1 MKDAPTLAELTG
13 RIRSLPAMPAVALE
27 LLHTLTETDAS
38 SADLA
43 DLARR
48 IAQDQA
54 ITARVLRVANS
65 PFYGLQSRVASI
77 HDAIVVLGFSAVRSL
92 VLAAAVMASLPGGPC
107 TGFSQ
112 ERFWRHVLGTAAAA
126 QAIGKRLGRPSE
138 ALFIAGLLHDI
149 GRLAL
154 VVLYPARYATTLAT
168 AREQDRSLQDA
179 EQEFFGFDHTS
190 VGASLAEH
198 WHFPEEI
205 ADALAWHHQPAQ
217 GKAGG
222 LAAIVHYADAISQ
235 ALDLD
240 EAADGQVARLQESAV
255 NSLGLDWDALLA
267 VLAETQRRF
276 DSYRLMLG

>member
-1 MKDAPTLAELTG
+1 MKEAPTLAEVTR
-13 RIRSLPAMPAVALE
+13 RIRGLPAMPAVALE

-154 VVLYPARYATTLAT
+154 VVLYPARYAATLA
-168 AREQDRSLQDA
+168 AAHEQDRGLQDM
-179 EQEFFGFDHTS
+179 EQAFFGFDHCA

-198 WHFPEEI
+198 WHFPAEI
-205 ADALAWHHQPAQ
+205 ADALAWHHQPDH
-217 GKAGG
+217 GTPNG
-222 LAAIVHYADAISQ
+222 LAAIVHYADAIAQ
-235 ALDLD
+235 ALNLD
-240 EAADGQVARLQESAV
+240 EAEDAQVPPLQEAAV
-255 NSLGLDWDALLA
+255 SSLGLDWDALMA
-267 VLAETQRRF
+267 VLAETQSRF

>member
-1 MKDAPTLAELTG
+1 MTDTPSLADVAG

-27 LLHTLTETDAS
+27 LLHTLTEIDAS
-38 SADLA
+38 SADLT

-77 HDAIVVLGFSAVRSL
+77 HDAITVLGFSAVRSL

-112 ERFWRHVLGTAAAA
+112 DRFWRHVLGTAAAA

-154 VVLYPARYATTLAT
+154 VVLYPARYAATLA
-168 AREQDRSLQDA
+168 AALEQDRTLRDI
-179 EQEFFGFDHTS
+179 ELEHFGFDHAA

-198 WHFPEEI
+198 WHFPENI
-205 ADALAWHHQPAQ
+205 VDALAWHHQPDQ
-217 GKAGG
+217 GKADG
-222 LAAIVHYADAISQ
+222 LAAIVHYADAIAQ
-235 ALDLD
+235 ALDLE
-240 EAADGQVARLQESAV
+240 EAEDSQVARLQDNAV
-255 NSLGLDWDALLA
+255 NGLGLEWDTLLA
-267 VLAETQRRF
+267 ILAETQTRF

>member
-1 MKDAPTLAELTG
+1 MNDAPTLADVAG

-77 HDAIVVLGFSAVRSL
+77 NDAIVVLGFSAVRSL

-154 VVLYPARYATTLAT
+154 VVLYPASYASALAS
-168 AREQDRSLQDA
+168 AREQDRTLQAA
-179 EQEFFGFDHTS
+179 ELELFGFDHAA
-190 VGASLAEH
+190 VGAALAEH
-198 WHFPEEI
+198 WHFPDDI
-205 ADALAWHHQPAQ
+205 VDALAWHHQPGQ
-217 GKAGG
+217 GKADG
-222 LAAIVHYADAISQ
+222 LAAIVHYADAIAQ

-240 EAADGQVARLQESAV
+240 EAEDSQVADLQESAV
-255 NSLGLDWDALLA
+255 ASLGLDWDALRA
-267 VLAETQRRF
+267 ILAETQSRF

>member
-1 MKDAPTLAELTG
+1 MTDTPTLADVAG
-13 RIRSLPAMPAVALE
+13 RIRSLPAMPTVALE
-27 LLHTLTETDAS
+27 LLHTLAESDAS

-107 TGFSQ
+107 TGFNQ

-154 VVLYPARYATTLAT
+154 VVLYPARYATTLAA
-168 AREQDRSLQDA
+168 AREQDRRLQ
-179 EQEFFGFDHTS
+179 EMELEHFGFDHTA

-198 WHFPEEI
+198 WHFPAEI
-205 ADALAWHHQPAQ
+205 ADALAWHHQPER
-217 GKAGG
+217 GKTDG
-222 LAAIVHYADAISQ
+222 LAAIVHYADAIAQ

-240 EAADGQVARLQESAV
+240 DAEDSQVARLQEDAV
-255 NSLGLDWDALLA
+255 VKLGLDWNTLLA
-267 VLAETQRRF
+267 VLAETQSRF